1 MRDDGQLVGIVSMD
15 LSKGFDVMQHP
26 LLKSQFQA
34 YGLDEDSCV
43 LLRDRIKL
51 VTWER
56 LSLTLRQMAKGKNA
70 VCKSRV

>member
-26 LLKSQFQA
+26 LLSQFQA
-34 YGLDEDSCV
+34 YGLDEDSCA

-51 VTWER
+51 VTLER
-56 LSLTLRQMAKGKNA
+56 LSLTLRQTAKGKNA
-70 VCKSRV
+70 VYKSRV